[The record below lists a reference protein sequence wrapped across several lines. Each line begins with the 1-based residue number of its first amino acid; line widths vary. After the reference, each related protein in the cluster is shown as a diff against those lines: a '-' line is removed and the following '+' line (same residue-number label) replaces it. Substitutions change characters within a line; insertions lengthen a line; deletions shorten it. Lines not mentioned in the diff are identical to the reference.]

1 MKVSKKMCFLWKFN
15 KFLVILRL
23 LTVLFIIFRVSKFL
37 KVEIS
42 KNSKEVEEQTMTFF
56 FFFFSSQQKKK
67 TQNPFVC
74 SLTLFLSHENKPKL
88 RISPSPILYD

>member
-1 MKVSKKMCFLWKFN
+1 
-15 KFLVILRL
+15 
-23 LTVLFIIFRVSKFL
+23 VLFIIFRVSKFL

-56 FFFFSSQQKKK
+56 FFSFSCQQKKK

>member
-1 MKVSKKMCFLWKFN
+1 MFLWKFN

-56 FFFFSSQQKKK
+56 SCQQKKK